1 MGSRKFSREAYEHV
15 SSRVKDAGGDTSH
28 AGRQTIKDTGKL
40 HPLVDPAG
48 FDVVRL
54 SLPRFV
60 ENEKGLILGN
70 GLPMLIETLG
80 DVTGSMGGNVKL
92 MFNQLPKLY
101 ALLAEGDNP
110 VLGKYDPQILN
121 AIFTDIVEPYVLMRS
136 QAEMDEKI
144 SEQLTL
150 LVPVGSGEDE
160 PEDPEYGLFG
170 AAYLTKA
177 KINEYGL
184 KSYHFTI
191 TDAPSHERIDQ
202 KNLVRVFGEE
212 VFKKVKENTQQDFT
226 KELPSTA
233 KIIKDLS
240 KNSHAF
246 MILVGTRAYEF
257 WNKYYDESH
266 IVVIP
271 DTGFLAYIQASI
283 IGLTEGV
290 LSLKSLPEFL
300 ESYGL
305 NKAESVLIQRALVN
319 VPVGAQTL
327 FENFHKLPVKGSVF
341 ANKTDLWPVSES
353 IEISDEAKKE
363 DGWI

>member
-1 MGSRKFSREAYEHV
+1 MEEKRIFTREAFDD
-15 SSRVKDAGGDTSH
+15 VKSKVRDAGGDTSY
-28 AGRQTIKDTGKL
+28 AGKQHIEETGKL

-48 FDVVRL
+48 FDVIRL

-70 GLPMLIETLG
+70 GIPMLIETLG

-92 MFNQLPKLY
+92 MFDQLPKLY
-101 ALLAEGDNP
+101 SLLTEGDNP
-110 VLGKYDPQILN
+110 VLDKYDPQILN

-150 LVPVGSGEDE
+150 LVPIGSGGDG

-177 KINEYGL
+177 WINGYGL
-184 KSYHFTI
+184 KSYHFTV
-191 TDAPSHERIDQ
+191 TDATTHERIDK

-212 VFKKVKENTQQDFT
+212 VFKKVKENTQKDFS

-233 KIIKDLS
+233 TIVKDLS
-240 KNSHAF
+240 KNAHAF
-246 MILVGTRAYEF
+246 MILVENHSYEF

-271 DTGFLAYIQASI
+271 NTELLACVQASI

-290 LSLKSLPEFL
+290 LSLKTLLDFL
-300 ESYGL
+300 TSHGL
-305 NKAESVLIQRALVN
+305 NNSEAVLIQRALVN
-319 VPVGAQTL
+319 VPVGAQAL
-327 FENFHKLPVKGSVF
+327 FENFDKLPVKGSIF
-341 ANKTDLWPVSES
+341 RNKTDLWPIEDMEEVKEPEES
-353 IEISDEAKKE
+353 KE
-363 DGWI
+363 WL